1 MKKYIP
7 LSENAIIK
15 RLDLISTVAYD
26 LTNLKPYMI
35 QLKSIVNLTDEEFKT
50 IKDAINILNN
60 KSDILEELLE
70 DENNI
75 FFNSNNK

>member
-7 LSENAIIK
+7 ISKKAINE
-15 RLDLISTVAYD
+15 RLDLVSSTAYD
-26 LTNLKPYMI
+26 LTTLKSYI
-35 QLKSIVNLTDEEFKT
+35 LQLKTIIDLTDEE
-50 IKDAINILNN
+50 IKSINNTINILNN
-60 KSDILEELLE
+60 KTDILEELLE